1 MVEAPRVR
9 DLPTGT
15 VTFLLTD
22 VEGSTRLWEANAK
35 TMGQALAIHDR
46 IITDAITG
54 HRGTLLKQKG
64 EGDSV
69 FGVFAR
75 ASDAA
80 AAAIACQRAMASAAW
95 PEGIE
100 LRVRI
105 AVHTGEAELRD
116 GDYFGPTVN
125 RTARLRA
132 TAHGGQIVM
141 SQAAADLARD
151 QLPDGIAT
159 QRSGCAPPA
168 GSGTARDGVRTRHPD
183 LPSSFPPLRS
193 IDAFPGNLPV
203 QLTSFVGRDRE
214 MKLIAEGFSSSRLI
228 TLTGTGGRG

>member
-1 MVEAPRVR
+1 
-9 DLPTGT
+9 
-15 VTFLLTD
+15 
-22 VEGSTRLWEANAK
+22 
-35 TMGQALAIHDR
+35 
-46 IITDAITG
+46 
-54 HRGTLLKQKG
+54 
-64 EGDSV
+64 
-69 FGVFAR
+69 
-75 ASDAA
+75 
-80 AAAIACQRAMASAAW
+80 MASAAW

-132 TAHGGQIVM
+132 TAHGGQIVL

-151 QLPDGIAT
+151 QLPDGIVLN
-159 QRSGCAPPA
+159 
-168 GSGTARDGVRTRHPD
+168 DLGVHRLPDLGRPETVFGLVHPD

-203 QLTSFVGRDRE
+203 QLTSFVGRERE
-214 MKLIAEGFSSSRLI
+214 IKLIAEGFSSSRLI
-228 TLTGTGGRG
+228 TLTGTGAWARPVSPSRPPPTC

>member
-1 MVEAPRVR
+1 MAEPQQRS
-9 DLPTGT
+9 DLPMGT

-22 VEGSTRLWEANAK
+22 VEGSTRLWEANAE
-35 TMGQALAIHDR
+35 TMGHALATHDQ
-46 IITDAITG
+46 IVADAVKG

-64 EGDSV
+64 EGDST
-69 FGVFAR
+69 FGVFAK

-80 AAAIACQRAMASAAW
+80 AAAVACQRAMATAAW
-95 PEGIE
+95 PDGIE

-105 AVHTGEAELRD
+105 AIHTGEAKLRD
-116 GDYFGPTVN
+116 RDYFGPTVN

-141 SQAAADLARD
+141 SQAAADLVRD
-151 QLPDGIAT
+151 QLQDGIILN
-159 QRSGCAPPA
+159 
-168 GSGTARDGVRTRHPD
+168 DLGVHRLPD
-183 LPSSFPPLRS
+183 LGRPETVFGLVHRDMPSTFPPLRS

-214 MKLIAEGFSSSRLI
+214 
-228 TLTGTGGRG
+228 